1 MSVAR
6 SIAYLNAV
14 EFGATLAQ
22 RADPSLAGRPLALLD
37 DRGHVIAAD
46 VLAARAGIAPGQ
58 TEHQAVARAP
68 GVTLRPADRYPILE
82 TQAELMAR
90 VARYAGR
97 WQPAGLGSAYLDT
110 EGIGGDMLSWCQA
123 LGGEV
128 RGLGMVPSV
137 GLAPT
142 KFCAAVAGEVAG
154 ENIML
159 VMTAVT
165 QRAFLTPQPIGLLPL
180 EPDALLHLAH
190 LGIRTLGQYACLPP
204 AGVLARFGP
213 PGRTAQRWVQ
223 GRDNRPVTLPGEMSQ
238 ASAHL
243 EFDGV
248 VADREI
254 LLAAL
259 RREADAL
266 LHPLHSRLQ
275 AAGRLALAATR
286 GDGRLV
292 TASHVFP
299 LPTAATRTVHL
310 ALEEAVDRI
319 AWRGEGAADV
329 TLTLGDITD
338 APVQQLSL
346 LDITSPRA
354 TLAATLAQLAARFGP
369 ETFRMA
375 ALVDQGNPLPERRGS
390 WREFGD

>member
-1 MSVAR
+1 MAGR
-6 SIAYLNAV
+6 SIAYLHAT
-14 EFGATLAQ
+14 EFGATLAH
-22 RADPSLAGRPLALLD
+22 RAEPALAGRPLALLD
-37 DRGHVIAAD
+37 DRGHV
-46 VLAARAGIAPGQ
+46 LAVDALASRAGIAPGQ

-68 GVTLRPADRYPILE
+68 AVVLRPADRYPILE
-82 TQAELMAR
+82 TQAELMGR
-90 VARYAGR
+90 VAHYAGR

-128 RGLGMVPSV
+128 RQLGMTPSV

-154 ENIML
+154 ENIAL
-159 VMTAVT
+159 VMTPVT
-165 QRAFLTPQPIGLLPL
+165 QRSFLAPQAIGLLPL
-180 EPDALLHLAH
+180 DAPALLHLSH
-190 LGIRTLGQYACLPP
+190 LGIRTLGQYARLPT

-213 PGRTAQRWVQ
+213 AGRTAQRWAQ
-223 GRDNRPVTLPGEMSQ
+223 GHDERPIVLPDEMAE

-248 VADREI
+248 LVDREI

-259 RREADAL
+259 RRRADVL
-266 LHPLHSRLQ
+266 LAPLHSRLQ
-275 AAGRLALAATR
+275 AAGRLALTVTR

-292 TASHVFP
+292 MAGHVFP
-299 LPTAATRTVHL
+299 LPTAATKTVHL
-310 ALEEAVDRI
+310 ALEAALDRM
-319 AWRGEGAADV
+319 AWGGEGAADA

-346 LDITSPRA
+346 LDLSSPRA

-369 ETFRMA
+369 ETFQMA